1 VAQRFPIFT
10 VSLISVLL
18 ASCGG
23 YTEYV
28 ADSSGRLHPTA
39 HYSDAWQYIFE
50 RDIAAELR
58 GDPPPKFYKQERA
71 RTWKEYW
78 QTQYVKL
85 AGMGRQSGS
94 DSWGP
99 KHIAQARAL
108 RIKHGLDPY

>member
-1 VAQRFPIFT
+1 MAQRFLIFT
-10 VSLISVLL
+10 MSLTGVLL

-28 ADSSGRLHPTA
+28 ADSSGRLHQTV
-39 HYSDAWQYIFE
+39 HYSDAWQAIFE
-50 RDIAAELR
+50 RDIAAELK
-58 GDPPPKFYKQERA
+58 GDPPPKFLNRPRS

-78 QTQYVKL
+78 QAEYVEL
-85 AGMGRQSGS
+85 ESIGRHNGS
-94 DSWGP
+94 ESWGP